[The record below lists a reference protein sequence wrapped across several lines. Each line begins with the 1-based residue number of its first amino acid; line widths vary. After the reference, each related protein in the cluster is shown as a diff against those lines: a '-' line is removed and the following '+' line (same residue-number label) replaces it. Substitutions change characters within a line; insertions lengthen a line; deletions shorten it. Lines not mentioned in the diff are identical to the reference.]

1 VIGIDNNIF
10 YTIKIVE
17 FNDRKINKTLILM
30 QIQTAVNAS
39 KGPFNDPLWT
49 THFLRF
55 KDVVDVHL
63 YAHLLILHVII
74 VCFDLENS

>member
-39 KGPFNDPLWT
+39 KGPLNDPLWS
-49 THFLRF
+49 THFFKGLRMF
-55 KDVVDVHL
+55 VVVDVHL
-63 YAHLLILHVII
+63 YAHLLILHVN
-74 VCFDLENS
+74 CLL